1 MEQALEFE
9 GQEITQFFASIPA
22 IKVEADQS
30 YARGTYLNL
39 SVQVRVRS
47 ARFEETKQ
55 GDLQKV
61 HVMAIESLDVK
72 SVITPEQIRAQL
84 EAEQAAAEQAQ
95 ADPEEEEVEEP
106 IAAVAEADG
115 AEEEDWEA
123 GYPQG
128 QQQPEPVSAGF

>member
-39 SVQVRVRS
+39 NVQVRVRS
-47 ARFEETKQ
+47 ARFEETKT

-61 HVMAIESLDVK
+61 HVMAVESLDVT
-72 SVITPEQIRAQL
+72 SVVTPEQIRAQI
-84 EAEQAAAEQAQ
+84 EAAEQAAQQA
-95 ADPEEEEVEEP
+95 ADKEPEDEP
-106 IAAVAEADG
+106 EPVAAEAEG
-115 AEEEDWEA
+115 ADQEGWED

-128 QQQPEPVSAGF
+128 QVEPVAANAGF